1 MGCSLL
7 KSLPPQPTPPKN
19 NRTAFPSL
27 PLSPEPRRASDSSR
41 RGRPLTDFLVSSSH
55 GEGGL
60 LSAVGGAGAGV
71 PKGSGSPSER
81 APGSPGAA
89 RTLLFSDIVPPK
101 SATLPRFPF
110 CSLGDWFRRLQA
122 YLTCGTECGAK
133 CQTSQ
138 FPALGDAATGT
149 GRGAVSDP
157 TAVTWMAFSVQR
169 L

>member
-1 MGCSLL
+1 MFPF
-7 KSLPPQPTPPKN
+7 KNSLPPQTHPPKKQPN
-19 NRTAFPSL
+19 CVPQPAFVSGATP
-27 PLSPEPRRASDSSR
+27 SSR
-41 RGRPLTDFLVSSSH
+41 QLPPRKAPYGLVCSSH

-138 FPALGDAATGT
+138 SPGLGDAATGT

-157 TAVTWMAFSVQR
+157 TAVIWMAFSVQR